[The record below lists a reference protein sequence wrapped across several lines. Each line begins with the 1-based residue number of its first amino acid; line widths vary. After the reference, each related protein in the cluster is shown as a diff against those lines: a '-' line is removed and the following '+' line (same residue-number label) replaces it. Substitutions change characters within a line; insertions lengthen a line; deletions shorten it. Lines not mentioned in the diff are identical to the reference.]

1 MQKTSA
7 PVKQSVQPTSAV
19 ASTPR
24 PTPAPV
30 ANPSPTV
37 NVSAPKPATAKPAT
51 TMPSLGAMPSL
62 GNLGMVGQATPTT
75 QTSPTAPPATNT
87 QRNNPFTAD
96 QLVDAWVGLSKH
108 FKKEERLLAMLS
120 ACQPVLVN
128 PELCRITV
136 ANPWQKQ
143 EFARFGK
150 QVMDIVRDTLQN
162 DLIKLQVDVAE
173 YDRSKKAYT
182 ASEKYKLL
190 AAQNPHLTELKTRL
204 NLQLE

>member
-1 MQKTSA
+1 
-7 PVKQSVQPTSAV
+7 
-19 ASTPR
+19 
-24 PTPAPV
+24 
-30 ANPSPTV
+30 
-37 NVSAPKPATAKPAT
+37 
-51 TMPSLGAMPSL
+51 
-62 GNLGMVGQATPTT
+62 
-75 QTSPTAPPATNT
+75 
-87 QRNNPFTAD
+87 
-96 QLVDAWVGLSKH
+96 
-108 FKKEERLLAMLS
+108 MLS

-162 DLIKLQVDVAE
+162 DLIKLQVEVVE

-190 AAQNPHLTELKTRL
+190 AAQNPHLAELKTRL